1 MQGQNIHE
9 SLKAGPLELSIAP
22 ISGRPRDAQETRVTD
37 AVDVAGADAA
47 GPAARTSQTPL
58 VQTRFLVPAAIAL
71 GSLLAG
77 AIYTWFVGEDVNWDW
92 MNYHEYNVWAVI
104 NDRYGI
110 DAMPAGFQTYFN
122 PVVYFPI
129 YYLRH
134 WLPLPYGMMIMGAVH
149 GLNLLL
155 IYFLVRV
162 LLRQTV
168 TVSAIGA
175 AILIA
180 AVGPMTLS
188 EVGTS
193 FSDILTA
200 LPILAGCV
208 LILSASESNHG
219 RYVLAGLLIGAA
231 VGLKLTNAVYAIGAA
246 AAVLAASR
254 PHLATLC
261 LGIGGAVGALATGGA
276 WSLMLWRELG
286 NPIFPLFNAVFHSPE
301 LVPSNIMDWQFLPRG
316 LLDALAYPFYWL
328 VGDNRSSEY
337 PFRDARFAV
346 AAVLIVLGIGRGL
359 VTRTDIFTR
368 RDTQFLLF
376 FGVSYA
382 AWLAVFSI
390 QRYAVALELLCAPL
404 IVLLMARVMAGAP
417 GAIPRR
423 SPRLNAALLVIAV
436 AIALWSQPGDWFRR
450 PWSNPYQPAISKS
463 LEQPANYLLLDKPLA
478 YIAPLLPAQSRFYQ
492 IADIALPI
500 MSGGKFDRRI
510 RAALQDPPPGGTWG
524 LHTRDKPIREP
535 LLERYGLRVDASR
548 PCVEIEGAWL
558 GTAVQACPLVAR
570 DR

>member
-1 MQGQNIHE
+1 
-9 SLKAGPLELSIAP
+9 
-22 ISGRPRDAQETRVTD
+22 VTN
-37 AVDVAGADAA
+37 AADVAGTDAEKPADRAW
-47 GPAARTSQTPL
+47 QTPL
-58 VQTRFLVPAAIAL
+58 LQTNVLVPMAVAL

-92 MNYHEYNVWAVI
+92 LNYHEYNVWAVI
-104 NDRYGI
+104 NGRYGI
-110 DAMPAGFQTYFN
+110 DALPPGFQTYFN
-122 PVVYFPI
+122 PTVYFPV

-134 WLPLPYGMMIMGAVH
+134 LLPLPCGLMIMGAVH

-162 LLRQTV
+162 LLGNAATA
-168 TVSAIGA
+168 SAIGA
-175 AILIA
+175 SILIA

-208 LILSASESNHG
+208 LILSADGSHHG

-231 VGLKLTNAVYAIGAA
+231 VGLKLTNVVYALGAA

-254 PHLATLC
+254 PLKATLY
-261 LGIGGAVGALATGGA
+261 LGVGGAVGALATGGA
-276 WSLMLWRELG
+276 WGLMLWREMG
-286 NPIFPLFNAVFHSPE
+286 NPIFPLFNAVFQSPE
-301 LVPSNIMDWQFLPRG
+301 LVPTNIMDWQFLPHG

-346 AAVLIVLGIGRGL
+346 ATVLIVLGIGRGL

-376 FGVSYA
+376 FAVSYA

-390 QRYAVALELLCAPL
+390 QRYAIVLELLCAPL
-404 IVLLMARVMAGAP
+404 IVLLMARCIAGAP
-417 GAIPRR
+417 GSALLRTSSVR
-423 SPRLNAALLVIAV
+423 VNAVMLAAAL

-450 PWSNPYQPAISKS
+450 PWSNPYNPTISKS
-463 LEQPANYLLLDKPLA
+463 LEQPALYFLVEKPLA
-478 YIAPLLPAQSRFYQ
+478 YIAPRLPPQSRFYQ

-500 MSGGKFDRRI
+500 MPDGAFDRRI
-510 RAALQDPPPGGTWG
+510 RTALKNPLPGGAWE
-524 LHTRDKPIREP
+524 LHTRGTPVREP
-535 LLERYGLRVDASR
+535 LLERFGLRVDASR

-558 GTAVQACPLVAR
+558 GTAIEACPVVAR
-570 DR
+570 EK

>member
-1 MQGQNIHE
+1 M
-9 SLKAGPLELSIAP
+9 
-22 ISGRPRDAQETRVTD
+22 TD
-37 AVDVAGADAA
+37 AAEIAGADAA
-47 GPAARTSQTPL
+47 GPAPRAWRTPI
-58 VQTRFLVPAAIAL
+58 VQTSILVPVAIAL

-134 WLPLPYGMMIMGAVH
+134 GLPLPYGMMIMGAVH

-162 LLRQTV
+162 LLREAA

-175 AILIA
+175 AILVA

-208 LILSASESNHG
+208 LVLSASESHHG
-219 RYVLAGLLIGAA
+219 RTVLAGLLIGAA

-246 AAVLAASR
+246 AAVLAAGR
-254 PHLATLC
+254 PVRATLC
-261 LGIGGAVGALATGGA
+261 LGIGGAAGALLTGGA
-276 WSLMLWRELG
+276 WSLMLWREFG
-286 NPIFPLFNAVFHSPE
+286 NPVFPMFNAVFRSPE
-301 LVPSNIMDWQFLPRG
+301 LMAANIMDWQFLPHG

-346 AAVLIVLGIGRGL
+346 ATVLIVLGIGRGL

-382 AWLAVFSI
+382 AWLAVFAI

-404 IVLLMARVMAGAP
+404 IVLLIARVMAGT
-417 GAIPRR
+417 PRL
-423 SPRLNAALLVIAV
+423 SAMRLNAAMLAVAV

-450 PWSNPYQPAISKS
+450 PWSNPYQPAIAKS

-478 YIAPLLPAQSRFYQ
+478 YIAPLLPPQSRFYQ

-500 MSGGKFDRRI
+500 MPDGKFDRRI

-548 PCVEIEGAWL
+548 ACVEIEGAWL
-558 GTAVQACPLVAR
+558 GTAMQACPLVAR
-570 DR
+570 DK

>member
-1 MQGQNIHE
+1 
-9 SLKAGPLELSIAP
+9 
-22 ISGRPRDAQETRVTD
+22 
-37 AVDVAGADAA
+37 
-47 GPAARTSQTPL
+47 
-58 VQTRFLVPAAIAL
+58 
-71 GSLLAG
+71 
-77 AIYTWFVGEDVNWDW
+77 

-134 WLPLPYGMMIMGAVH
+134 LLPLPYGLMIMGAVH

-162 LLRQTV
+162 LLRETA
-168 TVSAIGA
+168 TASAIGA

-208 LILSASESNHG
+208 LILSADGSHHG

-254 PHLATLC
+254 PLLATLC
-261 LGIGGAVGALATGGA
+261 LGIGGAAGALVTGGA
-276 WSLMLWRELG
+276 WSLMLWREFG

-301 LVPSNIMDWQFLPRG
+301 LVPANIMDWQFLPRG
-316 LLDALAYPFYWL
+316 ILDALAYPFYWL
-328 VGDNRSSEY
+328 VGDHRSSEY

-346 AAVLIVLGIGRGL
+346 ATVLIVLGIGRGL

-376 FGVSYA
+376 FAVSYA

-390 QRYAVALELLCAPL
+390 QRYAIVLELLCAPL
-404 IVLLMARVMAGAP
+404 IVLLIARIMAGAP
-417 GAIPRR
+417 GSAALRGSPMRAECGDTCR
-423 SPRLNAALLVIAV
+423 SPGHRAVVATGRLVPPPLVQSVPAGDLEIARAARDLSSSRQAAGLYRPAAAAAV
-436 AIALWSQPGDWFRR
+436 AVLSDRRHRPAHHARRQVRPPHPHRVARSAAGRRMGTAHARQADPRTLAGALWSRA
-450 PWSNPYQPAISKS
+450 SMLPAPASKS
-463 LEQPANYLLLDKPLA
+463 KARGSQQPSKPARWLRARSSRGLSAGPSSRLIDEGLL
-478 YIAPLLPAQSRFYQ
+478 SR
-492 IADIALPI
+492 ACSSVACL
-500 MSGGKFDRRI
+500 S
-510 RAALQDPPPGGTWG
+510 
-524 LHTRDKPIREP
+524 
-535 LLERYGLRVDASR
+535 GLRHFGETLPQHMTSAAGRRNTTSQ
-548 PCVEIEGAWL
+548 GH
-558 GTAVQACPLVAR
+558 
-570 DR
+570 

>member
-1 MQGQNIHE
+1 
-9 SLKAGPLELSIAP
+9 
-22 ISGRPRDAQETRVTD
+22 VTD
-37 AVDVAGADAA
+37 AADVAGRDAGEPADRAW
-47 GPAARTSQTPL
+47 QTPVL
-58 VQTRFLVPAAIAL
+58 QTNVLVPMAIAL

-92 MNYHEYNVWAVI
+92 LNYHEYNVWAVI

-110 DAMPAGFQTYFN
+110 DALPPGFQTYFN
-122 PVVYFPI
+122 PTVYFPV

-134 WLPLPYGMMIMGAVH
+134 LLPLPYGLMIIGAVH

-162 LLRQTV
+162 VLRETA
-168 TVSAIGA
+168 TASAIGA
-175 AILIA
+175 AILVA

-200 LPILAGCV
+200 LPILAGCI
-208 LILSASESNHG
+208 LILSAEGRQG

-231 VGLKLTNAVYAIGAA
+231 VGLKLTNVVYALGAA

-254 PHLATLC
+254 PLKATLC
-261 LGIGGAVGALATGGA
+261 LGVGGAVGALATGGA
-276 WSLMLWRELG
+276 WGLMLWREMG
-286 NPIFPLFNAVFHSPE
+286 NPIFPLFNAVFQSPE
-301 LVPSNIMDWQFLPRG
+301 LVPMNIMDWQFLPRG

-346 AAVLIVLGIGRGL
+346 ATVLIVLGIGRGL
-359 VTRTDIFTR
+359 ITRSDIFTR

-376 FGVSYA
+376 FAVSYA
-382 AWLAVFSI
+382 TWLALFSI
-390 QRYAVALELLCAPL
+390 QRYAIVLELLCAPL
-404 IVLLMARVMAGAP
+404 IVLLIHRCIAGAP
-417 GAIPRR
+417 GSASLRASSAR
-423 SPRLNAALLVIAV
+423 MNAVMLTVAL

-450 PWSNPYQPAISKS
+450 PWTNPYNPTISKS
-463 LEQPANYLLLDKPLA
+463 LEQPAVYLLVDKPLA
-478 YIAPLLPAQSRFYQ
+478 YIAPQLPPESRFYQ

-500 MSGGKFDRRI
+500 MPDGKFDRRI
-510 RAALQDPPPGGTWG
+510 RTALKNSLPGGTWE
-524 LHTRDKPIREP
+524 LHTRGKPIREA
-535 LLERYGLRVDASR
+535 LLDRYGLRVDASR

-558 GTAVQACPLVAR
+558 GTAIEACPVVAR
-570 DR
+570 EK

>member
-1 MQGQNIHE
+1 VTH
-9 SLKAGPLELSIAP
+9 AADIAA
-22 ISGRPRDAQETRVTD
+22 S
-37 AVDVAGADAA
+37 DAA
-47 GPAARTSQTPL
+47 RPADRARQAPL
-58 VQTRFLVPAAIAL
+58 VQTNILVPMAIAL

-92 MNYHEYNVWAVI
+92 LNYHEYNVWAVI
-104 NDRYGI
+104 HNRYSI
-110 DAMPAGFQTYFN
+110 DALPAGFQTYFN
-122 PVVYFPI
+122 PTVYYPV

-134 WLPLPYGMMIMGAVH
+134 FLPLPYGLMIIGAVH

-155 IYFLVRV
+155 IYFLIRA
-162 LLRQTV
+162 LLRETA
-168 TVSAIGA
+168 TASAIGA

-208 LILSASESNHG
+208 LILSSGESQHG
-219 RYVLAGLLIGAA
+219 RYILAGLLIGAA

-254 PHLATLC
+254 PVLATLC
-261 LGIGGAVGALATGGA
+261 LGLGGAIGAVATGGA
-276 WSLMLWRELG
+276 WGLMLWRELG
-286 NPIFPLFNAVFHSPE
+286 NPIFPLFNAVFQSRE
-301 LVPSNIMDWQFLPRG
+301 LMPMNIMDWQFLPRG
-316 LLDALAYPFYWL
+316 ILDALAYPFYWL

-346 AAVLIVLGIGRGL
+346 ATVLIVLGIGRGL

-382 AWLAVFSI
+382 AWLGVFSI
-390 QRYAVALELLCAPL
+390 QRYAIVLELLCAPL
-404 IVLLMARVMAGAP
+404 IVLLIARVSAAAP
-417 GAIPRR
+417 GSASLRIT
-423 SPRLNAALLVIAV
+423 SMRLNAAMLVVAV

-450 PWSNPYQPAISKS
+450 PWSNAYNPAISKS
-463 LEQPANYLLLDKPLA
+463 LEQPALYLLLDKPLA
-478 YIAPLLPAQSRFYQ
+478 YIAPRLPPQSRFYQ

-500 MSGGKFDRRI
+500 MPDGKFDRRI
-510 RAALQDPPPGGTWG
+510 RTALNDPPPGGTWG
-524 LHTRDKPIREP
+524 LHTRDKPIREG
-535 LLERYGLRVDASR
+535 LLERYGVKLDASR
-548 PCVEIEGAWL
+548 VCVEIEVAWL
-558 GTAVQACPLVAR
+558 GTAIEACPLMPR
-570 DR
+570 EK

>member
-1 MQGQNIHE
+1 M
-9 SLKAGPLELSIAP
+9 
-22 ISGRPRDAQETRVTD
+22 TD
-37 AVDVAGADAA
+37 AAELAGADAA
-47 GPAARTSQTPL
+47 GPAARPAQTPF
-58 VQTRFLVPAAIAL
+58 VQARILVPVAIAL

-77 AIYTWFVGEDVNWDW
+77 AIYTWFIGEDVNWDW
-92 MNYHEYNVWAVI
+92 LNYHEYNVWAVI

-110 DAMPAGFQTYFN
+110 DALPAGFQTYFN
-122 PVVYFPI
+122 PTVYFPV

-134 WLPLPYGMMIMGAVH
+134 LLPLPYGMMIIGAVH

-162 LLRQTV
+162 LLREAATA
-168 TVSAIGA
+168 SAIGA
-175 AILIA
+175 SILIA

-208 LILSASESNHG
+208 LILSADGSHHG

-231 VGLKLTNAVYAIGAA
+231 VGLKLTNAVSALGAA
-246 AAVLAASR
+246 AAVLAAAR
-254 PHLATLC
+254 PLKATLC
-261 LGIGGAVGALATGGA
+261 LGVGGAVGALATGGA
-276 WSLMLWRELG
+276 WGLMLWRELG
-286 NPIFPLFNAVFHSPE
+286 NPILPLFNAVFQSRE
-301 LVPSNIMDWQFLPRG
+301 LVPANIMDWQFLPRG
-316 LLDALAYPFYWL
+316 VLDALAYPFYWL

-346 AAVLIVLGIGRGL
+346 ATVLIVLGIGRGL

-376 FGVSYA
+376 FAVSYA

-404 IVLLMARVMAGAP
+404 IAVLIARCMAGTPGSAP
-417 GAIPRR
+417 LRASVVRI
-423 SPRLNAALLVIAV
+423 NAVMLAVAL
-436 AIALWSQPGDWFRR
+436 AIALWTQPGDWFRR
-450 PWSNPYQPAISKS
+450 PWSNPYNPAISKS
-463 LEQPANYLLLDKPLA
+463 LEQPAIYLLLDKPLA
-478 YIAPLLPAQSRFYQ
+478 YIAPRLPPQSRFYQ

-500 MSGGKFDRRI
+500 MTDGKFDRRI
-510 RAALQDPPPGGTWG
+510 RAALENPLPGGAWG
-524 LHTRDKPIREP
+524 LHTRGKPVREP
-535 LLERYGLRVDASR
+535 LLERYGLRLDASR

-558 GTAVQACPLVAR
+558 GTAIEACPLVAR
-570 DR
+570 EK

>member
-1 MQGQNIHE
+1 
-9 SLKAGPLELSIAP
+9 
-22 ISGRPRDAQETRVTD
+22 VTD
-37 AVDVAGADAA
+37 AADVAGRDAGEPADRAW
-47 GPAARTSQTPL
+47 QTPVL
-58 VQTRFLVPAAIAL
+58 QTNVLVPIAIAL

-92 MNYHEYNVWAVI
+92 LNYHEYNVWAVI

-110 DAMPAGFQTYFN
+110 DALPPGFQTYFN
-122 PVVYFPI
+122 PTVYFPV

-134 WLPLPYGMMIMGAVH
+134 LLPLPYGLMIMGAVH

-162 LLRQTV
+162 LLRETA
-168 TVSAIGA
+168 TASAIGA
-175 AILIA
+175 AILVA

-200 LPILAGCV
+200 LPILAGCI
-208 LILSASESNHG
+208 LILSAEGRHA

-231 VGLKLTNAVYAIGAA
+231 VGLKLTNVVYALGAA

-254 PHLATLC
+254 PLKATLC
-261 LGIGGAVGALATGGA
+261 LGVGGAVGALATGGA
-276 WSLMLWRELG
+276 WGLMLWREMG
-286 NPIFPLFNAVFHSPE
+286 NPIFPLFNAVFQSPE
-301 LVPSNIMDWQFLPRG
+301 LVPMNIMDWQFLPKG

-346 AAVLIVLGIGRGL
+346 ATVLIGLGIGRGL

-376 FGVSYA
+376 FAVSYA

-390 QRYAVALELLCAPL
+390 QRYAIVLELLCAPL
-404 IVLLMARVMAGAP
+404 IVLLIHRCIAGAP
-417 GAIPRR
+417 GSASLRASSAR
-423 SPRLNAALLVIAV
+423 MNAMMLTVAL

-450 PWSNPYQPAISKS
+450 PWTNPYNPTISKS
-463 LEQPANYLLLDKPLA
+463 LEQPAVYLLVDKPLA
-478 YIAPLLPAQSRFYQ
+478 YIAPRLPPESRFYQ

-500 MSGGKFDRRI
+500 MPDGKFDRRI
-510 RAALQDPPPGGTWG
+510 RTALKNPPPGGTWE
-524 LHTRDKPIREP
+524 LHTRGKPIREP

-558 GTAVQACPLVAR
+558 GTAIEACPVVAR
-570 DR
+570 EK

>member
-1 MQGQNIHE
+1 
-9 SLKAGPLELSIAP
+9 
-22 ISGRPRDAQETRVTD
+22 VTD
-37 AVDVAGADAA
+37 AADVAGRDAGEPADRAW
-47 GPAARTSQTPL
+47 QTP
-58 VQTRFLVPAAIAL
+58 VRQTNVLVPIAIAL

-92 MNYHEYNVWAVI
+92 LNYHEYNVWAVI

-110 DAMPAGFQTYFN
+110 DALPPGFQTYFN
-122 PVVYFPI
+122 PTVYFPV

-134 WLPLPYGMMIMGAVH
+134 LLPLPYGLMIMGAVH

-162 LLRQTV
+162 LLRETA
-168 TVSAIGA
+168 TASAIGA
-175 AILIA
+175 AILVA

-200 LPILAGCV
+200 LPILAGCI
-208 LILSASESNHG
+208 LILSAEGRHA

-231 VGLKLTNAVYAIGAA
+231 VGLKLTNVVYALGAA

-254 PHLATLC
+254 PLKATLC
-261 LGIGGAVGALATGGA
+261 LGVGGAVGALATGGA
-276 WSLMLWRELG
+276 WGLMLWREMG
-286 NPIFPLFNAVFHSPE
+286 NPIFPLFNAVFQSPE
-301 LVPSNIMDWQFLPRG
+301 LVPTNIMDWQFLPRG
-316 LLDALAYPFYWL
+316 MLDALAYPFYWL

-346 AAVLIVLGIGRGL
+346 ATVLIVLGIGRGL
-359 VTRTDIFTR
+359 ITRTDIFTR

-376 FGVSYA
+376 FAVSYA

-390 QRYAVALELLCAPL
+390 QRYAIVLELLCAPL
-404 IVLLMARVMAGAP
+404 IVLLIHRCIAGAP
-417 GAIPRR
+417 GSASLRASSAR
-423 SPRLNAALLVIAV
+423 MNAMMLTVAL

-450 PWSNPYQPAISKS
+450 PWTNPYNPTISKS
-463 LEQPANYLLLDKPLA
+463 LEQPAVYLLVDKPLA
-478 YIAPLLPAQSRFYQ
+478 YIAPLLPPESRFYQ

-500 MSGGKFDRRI
+500 MPDGKFDRRI
-510 RAALQDPPPGGTWG
+510 RTALKNPPPGGTWE
-524 LHTRDKPIREP
+524 LHTRGKPVREA

-558 GTAVQACPLVAR
+558 GTAIEACPVVAR
-570 DR
+570 EK

>member
-1 MQGQNIHE
+1 M
-9 SLKAGPLELSIAP
+9 
-22 ISGRPRDAQETRVTD
+22 TD
-37 AVDVAGADAA
+37 AAEFAGANA
-47 GPAARTSQTPL
+47 GSATRASQTPV
-58 VQTRFLVPAAIAL
+58 VQTRFLVPSAIAL

-104 NDRYGI
+104 NDRYGL
-110 DAMPAGFQTYFN
+110 DAMPPGFQTYFN

-134 WLPLPYGMMIMGAVH
+134 LLPLPYGMMIMGAVH

-155 IYFLVRV
+155 IYSLVRI
-162 LLRQTV
+162 LLREAAT
-168 TVSAIGA
+168 AIAIAA

-200 LPILAGCV
+200 LPILAGCA
-208 LILSASESNHG
+208 LILSANESHRG
-219 RYVLAGLLIGAA
+219 RYVFAGLLIGAA

-254 PHLATLC
+254 PLLATLC
-261 LGIGGAVGALATGGA
+261 LGIGGAIGAAATGGA
-276 WSLMLWRELG
+276 WSLMLWREFG
-286 NPIFPLFNAVFHSPE
+286 NPVFPMFNAVFRSPE
-301 LVPSNIMDWQFLPRG
+301 LMAANIMDWQFLPHG

-337 PFRDARFAV
+337 PFRDARFA
-346 AAVLIVLGIGRGL
+346 AATVLIVLGIGRGL

-376 FGVSYA
+376 FGISYA

-404 IVLLMARVMAGAP
+404 IVLLILRVAA
-417 GAIPRR
+417 ALRI
-423 SPRLNAALLVIAV
+423 SPMRLNAAMLVVAI

-450 PWSNPYQPAISKS
+450 PWSSPYQPAIPQS
-463 LEQPANYLLLDKPLA
+463 LAQPANYLLLDKPLA
-478 YIAPLLPAQSRFYQ
+478 YVAPHLPPQSRFYQ

-500 MSGGKFDRRI
+500 MPGGRFDRRV
-510 RAALQDPPPGGTWG
+510 RDGLQNPPPGGTWG
-524 LHTRDKPIREP
+524 LHTQGKPIREP

-548 PCVEIEGAWL
+548 PCAEIEGAWL
-558 GTAVQACPLVAR
+558 GTAIAACPLIAR
-570 DR
+570 EK

>member
-1 MQGQNIHE
+1 
-9 SLKAGPLELSIAP
+9 
-22 ISGRPRDAQETRVTD
+22 VTD
-37 AVDVAGADAA
+37 AADVAGRDAGEPADRAW
-47 GPAARTSQTPL
+47 QTP
-58 VQTRFLVPAAIAL
+58 VRQTNVLVPIAIAL

-92 MNYHEYNVWAVI
+92 LNYHEYNVWAVI

-110 DAMPAGFQTYFN
+110 DALPPGFQTYFN
-122 PVVYFPI
+122 PTVYFPV

-134 WLPLPYGMMIMGAVH
+134 LLPLPYGLMIMGAVH

-162 LLRQTV
+162 LLRETA
-168 TVSAIGA
+168 TASAIGA
-175 AILIA
+175 AILVA

-200 LPILAGCV
+200 LPILAGCI
-208 LILSASESNHG
+208 LILSAEGRHA

-231 VGLKLTNAVYAIGAA
+231 VGLKLTNVVYALGAA

-254 PHLATLC
+254 PLKATLC
-261 LGIGGAVGALATGGA
+261 LGVGGAVGALATGGA
-276 WSLMLWRELG
+276 WGLMLWREMG
-286 NPIFPLFNAVFHSPE
+286 NPIFPLFNAVFQSPE
-301 LVPSNIMDWQFLPRG
+301 LVPMNIMDWQFLPKG

-346 AAVLIVLGIGRGL
+346 ATVLIVLGIGRGL

-376 FGVSYA
+376 FAVSYA

-390 QRYAVALELLCAPL
+390 QRYAIVLELLCAPL
-404 IVLLMARVMAGAP
+404 IVLLIHRCIAGAP
-417 GAIPRR
+417 GSASLRASSAR
-423 SPRLNAALLVIAV
+423 MNAMMLTVAL

-450 PWSNPYQPAISKS
+450 PWTNPYNPTISKS
-463 LEQPANYLLLDKPLA
+463 LEQPAVYLLVDKPLA
-478 YIAPLLPAQSRFYQ
+478 YIAPRLPPESRFYQ

-500 MSGGKFDRRI
+500 MPDGKFDRRI
-510 RAALQDPPPGGTWG
+510 RTALKNPPPGGTWE
-524 LHTRDKPIREP
+524 LHTRGKPVREA

-558 GTAVQACPLVAR
+558 GTAIEACPVVAR
-570 DR
+570 EK

>member
-1 MQGQNIHE
+1 MTH
-9 SLKAGPLELSIAP
+9 AADIAA
-22 ISGRPRDAQETRVTD
+22 S
-37 AVDVAGADAA
+37 DAA
-47 GPAARTSQTPL
+47 RPADRARQAPL
-58 VQTRFLVPAAIAL
+58 VQTNILVPMAIAL

-92 MNYHEYNVWAVI
+92 LNYHEYNVWAVI
-104 NDRYGI
+104 HNRYSI
-110 DAMPAGFQTYFN
+110 DALPAGFQTYFN
-122 PVVYFPI
+122 PTVYYPV

-134 WLPLPYGMMIMGAVH
+134 FLPLPYGLMIIGAVH

-155 IYFLVRV
+155 IYFLIRA
-162 LLRQTV
+162 LLRETA
-168 TVSAIGA
+168 TASAIGA

-208 LILSASESNHG
+208 LILSAGESQHG

-254 PHLATLC
+254 PVLATLC
-261 LGIGGAVGALATGGA
+261 LGLGGAIGAVATGGA
-276 WSLMLWRELG
+276 WGLMLWRELG
-286 NPIFPLFNAVFHSPE
+286 NPIFPLFNAVFQSRE
-301 LVPSNIMDWQFLPRG
+301 LMPMNIMDWQFLPRG
-316 LLDALAYPFYWL
+316 ILDALAYPFYWL

-346 AAVLIVLGIGRGL
+346 ATVLIVLGIGRGL

-382 AWLAVFSI
+382 AWLGVFSI
-390 QRYAVALELLCAPL
+390 QRYAIVLELLCAPL
-404 IVLLMARVMAGAP
+404 IVLLIARVSAAAP
-417 GAIPRR
+417 GSASLRIT
-423 SPRLNAALLVIAV
+423 SMRLNAAMLVVAV
-436 AIALWSQPGDWFRR
+436 AIALCSQPGDWFRR
-450 PWSNPYQPAISKS
+450 PWSNAYNPAISKS
-463 LEQPANYLLLDKPLA
+463 LEQPALYLLLDKPLA
-478 YIAPLLPAQSRFYQ
+478 YIAPRLPPQSRFYQ

-500 MSGGKFDRRI
+500 MPDGKFDRRI
-510 RAALQDPPPGGTWG
+510 RTALNDPPPGGTWG
-524 LHTRDKPIREP
+524 LHTRDKPIREG
-535 LLERYGLRVDASR
+535 LLERYGLKLDASR
-548 PCVEIEGAWL
+548 ACVEIEGAWL
-558 GTAVQACPLVAR
+558 GTAMEACPLVAR
-570 DR
+570 GK